1 MKTQGE
7 KRVQIWSSSQLDQS
21 KRKHF
26 VFFPYCDRHIH
37 TSASEA
43 IFLMHLTDK
52 ALFQPNFRK
61 WMNLAGDWK
70 FKIWGFLFVCLL
82 CLGGDFCLFCFYDRT
97 FFFGSRKIRLTSTV
111 TSNYTVFQCIV
122 YSASLQSTKLCFN
135 QEISYHKQN
144 RATVLV
150 HTHTPEDRN
159 AMYATWVR
167 PYNHNT
173 GKQENPEASWLVSD
187 PQVLMRGPISKNK
200 VKGLEIRVTSF
211 DSQ

>member
-82 CLGGDFCLFCFYDRT
+82 ALFCFTDWQCFSVSPWPSLNSLY
-97 FFFGSRKIRLTSTV
+97 RLGWPWTWRPLKSGIKGVHTSV
-111 TSNYTVFQCIV
+111 PESYEILNV
-122 YSASLQSTKLCFN
+122 LC
-135 QEISYHKQN
+135 
-144 RATVLV
+144 TVLYFMLLSQNN
-150 HTHTPEDRN
+150 RSWIIN
-159 AMYATWVR
+159 K
-167 PYNHNT
+167 
-173 GKQENPEASWLVSD
+173 GK
-187 PQVLMRGPISKNK
+187 RF
-200 VKGLEIRVTSF
+200 T
-211 DSQ
+211 